1 MSFIRKIKKRGR
13 PYIISEIGSNHNG
26 NMALCKKQILQSK
39 KAGADAVKFQM
50 FTSSGLFSS
59 AAFSGKGLK
68 KKDVDKFSLNIAKL
82 KEIHKY
88 CKKIKI
94 DFGVTPLSINEARLL
109 NKNINLD
116 FFKVASA
123 DCNFYELI
131 KFLGNTKK
139 PTIVS
144 TGLSSY
150 DEIKKAVKTFKKTKN
165 KKLVIMHCTS
175 NYPPENKNINLKR
188 IGELNRIFNYP
199 IGFSDHSKG
208 IEMSLASI
216 AFGACVIEKH
226 YTSNKKLAG
235 WDHHMSINF
244 NELKDLVSFSKN
256 IYESLGSKK
265 IYRVE
270 KKNMILAFRR
280 SIVAS
285 TNIKKGQKIRKEHLD
300 FKRPGSGLSPDMSNA
315 IIGRK
320 AKKNIS
326 HDEILKPSFFK

>member
-1 MSFIRKIKKRGR
+1 M
-13 PYIISEIGSNHNG
+13 
-26 NMALCKKQILQSK
+26 
-39 KAGADAVKFQM
+39 D
-50 FTSSGLFSS
+50 
-59 AAFSGKGLK
+59 
-68 KKDVDKFSLNIAKL
+68 
-82 KEIHKY
+82 
-88 CKKIKI
+88 
-94 DFGVTPLSINEARLL
+94 
-109 NKNINLD
+109 KNIIL
-116 FFKVASA
+116 
-123 DCNFYELI
+123 
-131 KFLGNTKK
+131 
-139 PTIVS
+139 
-144 TGLSSY
+144 
-150 DEIKKAVKTFKKTKN
+150 
-165 KKLVIMHCTS
+165 
-175 NYPPENKNINLKR
+175 
-188 IGELNRIFNYP
+188 
-199 IGFSDHSKG
+199 
-208 IEMSLASI
+208 
-216 AFGACVIEKH
+216 KH